1 MNNRKKERKIQREG
15 GRGGEREGDR
25 DRKTETPTER
35 QKSSRE
41 SETYL
46 HTYIHT
52 KTETH
57 IRDKIHSASI
67 KTGGFRH
74 EDRTRLCMTHV
85 FAKVKYGSAHSDIDS
100 KIMLV

>member
-1 MNNRKKERKIQREG
+1 MRGREG
-15 GRGGEREGDR
+15 GGRERE
-25 DRKTETPTER
+25 TETER
-35 QKSSRE
+35 QRHKQKDRNIAASQRR
-41 SETYL
+41 TYI